1 MITKKLLTTLSLLFI
16 ALFTTIYAQTKTKT
30 ITIVQNGDSKNITID
45 SLNTIT
51 EEVTTIVL
59 NNINLDSIIN
69 SRVEDVD
76 KVIKLIAIVSDSL
89 QNSTKTYTYT
99 INSDDTEF
107 EVVSTGAVAK
117 EITEDNMNMVIN
129 IDTLEGGEIVKKITI
144 TSSDDVPDTDCAGK
158 RIMVMSAGDDAE
170 VAHHGNHV
178 MVMKGGD
185 NENMVWHTKSHSTL
199 KKTLNSVSVSDLHL
213 LKKAGFSANTL
224 TSKPLELKTLNVN
237 IERKKTSEADILNLS
252 LDITMPENDK
262 ATITLIDNNGVKK
275 EEKSFKDSDKVSVE
289 FEMNKKSA
297 PYYVVVLQNKKVWT
311 KKIEF

>member
-1 MITKKLLTTLSLLFI
+1 MD
-16 ALFTTIYAQTKTKT
+16 
-30 ITIVQNGDSKNITID
+30 G
-45 SLNTIT
+45 
-51 EEVTTIVL
+51 
-59 NNINLDSIIN
+59 IIN

-76 KVIKLIAIVSDSL
+76 KVIKVIAIVSDSL

-158 RIMVMSAGDDAE
+158 RIMVMSADDDAE

-178 MVMKGGD
+178 MVMKGD
-185 NENMVWHTKSHSTL
+185 NNENMAWHTKSHSTL